1 MKLILQVRIGILI
14 LLIFHQIKGFSQDM
28 PVKFGKIDKSNLE
41 TTVCPIDS
49 NAEAFFIFDYGN
61 SYFVYDEGVSSS
73 DHILDNNQGF
83 QMYYK
88 RHFCIKIIDNQ
99 AFSLSDISIPLYKS
113 EKEEKLLNLKAVTY
127 NLVDGNIVKTKL
139 KNSDVFTDPVS
150 ENWVIKKFAMP
161 EVREGSVIEVEYT
174 VKSDYFFNLHSWQ
187 FQYRIPV
194 LISEYQVYL
203 PEYFN
208 YNQTI
213 WGYYPIKTKSE
224 SRVKE
229 IILTIREKV
238 DGLNNQNQTYSK
250 RHSYTEIGLH
260 YAAENIPG
268 YRNEDFLFTPQ
279 NYLSKVRFEL
289 NFVKFPYSKAVYF
302 STTWEEINKNL
313 LQHQHFGLEL
323 DKSRY
328 LSDEFSFLQSDNA
341 DKYHQ
346 LQAAFQIIK
355 SSFVWNGSKNI
366 YTSSTL
372 KEAFK
377 NRGGNAAD
385 INLNLVSLLRNLGFN
400 AHPVVLSTQKNG
412 IVHPSMPSI
421 SSFNYVIGFVELKG
435 DTFLLDATDP
445 NSDLNLL
452 PVRCLNGVG
461 RVIDNQSGFWIDL
474 KPKKVYSLTE
484 TYNITI
490 SDDLS
495 ASGDCKMELNG
506 YAKYLFT
513 QNIGKYSTEN
523 EFVKSIQQHY
533 PEMVIQN
540 FSVKGLDTIEG
551 ELEVIFKFNQK
562 AFVEKIE
569 DLFLIKPSLHPY
581 ISENPFIE
589 NDRIFPVEYSYPV
602 QIQKVY
608 NFFIS
613 EKFSINELPKQTFI
627 RNSDGKLKY
636 IFNISQMGNKI
647 TLTTVFIRNKNMFL
661 PDEYSDLK
669 RIFKM
674 ILDKQNEY
682 LVLKAS
688 E

>member
-1 MKLILQVRIGILI
+1 MKLMLQVKIGIIIFLI
-14 LLIFHQIKGFSQDM
+14 YQLSQGLSQDM

-49 NAEAFFIFDYGN
+49 TANAFYIFDYGK

-73 DHILDNNQGF
+73 DNILDNNQGF
-83 QMYYK
+83 QMYFT
-88 RHFCIKIIDNQ
+88 RHFCVKIIDNQ
-99 AFSLSDISIPLYKS
+99 AFSLSDISIPLYK
-113 EKEEKLLNLKAVTY
+113 KKTEERLLNLKAVTY

-139 KNSDVFTDPVS
+139 KNSDVFTDPVND
-150 ENWVIKKFAMP
+150 NWVIKKFAMP

-174 VKSDYFFNLHSWQ
+174 VKSDYFFNLQPWQ

-224 SRVKE
+224 SKVKE
-229 IILTIREKV
+229 IILTIREKA
-238 DGLNNQNQTYSK
+238 DGINTQNQTYSK

-289 NFVKFPYSKAVYF
+289 NFIKFPYSNAVYYT
-302 STTWEEINKNL
+302 TTWEEINKNL
-313 LQHQHFGLEL
+313 LQHQHFGVEL
-323 DKSRY
+323 DKNRY
-328 LSDEFSFLQSDNA
+328 LSDEFSILQADTA
-341 DKYHQ
+341 DKFNQ

-355 SSFVWNGSKNI
+355 SSFVWNGSENI
-366 YTSSTL
+366 YTSSSL

-385 INLNLVSLLRNLGFN
+385 INLNLVSFLRHLGFN

-412 IVHPSMPSI
+412 ILHPSMPSI

-435 DTFLLDATDP
+435 DTFLLDATDT

-474 KPKKVYSLTE
+474 KPKKSYSLTE
-484 TYNITI
+484 TYNITVNEDLTI
-490 SDDLS
+490 S
-495 ASGDCKMELNG
+495 GNCKMELNG
-506 YAKYLFT
+506 YARYFFSQDIKK
-513 QNIGKYSTEN
+513 NGGETEL
-523 EFVKSIQQHY
+523 VKSLQKHY
-533 PEMVIQN
+533 LEMKIN
-540 FSVKGLDTIEG
+540 NLSIKGLDTVDSKIGVFFE
-551 ELEVIFKFNQK
+551 FNQNGY
-562 AFVEKIE
+562 IE
-569 DLFLIKPSLHPY
+569 SIEELYLFKPSFNSY
-581 ISENPFIE
+581 ISENPFLD
-589 NDRIFPVEYSYPV
+589 NDRIFPIEYSYPL

-608 NFFIS
+608 NIYIS
-613 EKFSINELPKQTFI
+613 EKYSINELPKQTFI

-647 TLTTVFIRNKNMFL
+647 TLTTVFIRNKTMFL
-661 PDEYSDLK
+661 PDEYPDLK

-674 ILDKQNEY
+674 IVDKQNEY
-682 LVLKAS
+682 LVLKVS